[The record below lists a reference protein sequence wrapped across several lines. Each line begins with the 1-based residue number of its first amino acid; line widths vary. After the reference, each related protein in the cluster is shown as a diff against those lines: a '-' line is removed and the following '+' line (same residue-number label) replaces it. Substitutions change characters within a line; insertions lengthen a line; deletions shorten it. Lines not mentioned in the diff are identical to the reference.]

1 MNIDSGWE
9 YVSID
14 KSLTSKGRRIRGFLV
29 LDGKD
34 ENMGHHSKINIEDAP
49 CRTQS
54 DEEPAVKTLGYELR
68 AAGEPRPEKM
78 RYNYFLYQPGQAV
91 RRHTQ
96 IDQEELF
103 FVVEG
108 QGRLE
113 IGDDEVSLGAG
124 DTVVVEPGPWRRLV
138 AETEMRVFAVGAPNL
153 PDDVIFEDELED
165 VDDLPEG
172 IPNP

>member
-1 MNIDSGWE
+1 
-9 YVSID
+9 
-14 KSLTSKGRRIRGFLV
+14 
-29 LDGKD
+29 
-34 ENMGHHSKINIEDAP
+34 MGHYSKVNLEDVP
-49 CRTQS
+49 DRTQS
-54 DEEPAVKTLGYELR
+54 DKEPAVKTLGYELR

-96 IDQEELF
+96 INQEELF

-108 QGRLE
+108 KGCLE
-113 IGDDEVSLGAG
+113 IGNEEVALRAG
-124 DTVVVEPGPWRRLV
+124 DTLVVEPGPWRRLI

-153 PDDVIFEDELED
+153 PDDVIFEDELES

-172 IPNP
+172 VPEP